1 MRSLVNPR
9 QIPMLNLTLNH
20 LDTCRT
26 AALPHCRAT
35 DRKVIRI
42 MCKSKRDG
50 KNAQPLIVAAIT
62 WLLTLGAVTYPA
74 TADETPNVLFIA
86 VDDLRDWVGHLDDHS
101 QAKTPNIDRLAERGV
116 SFSRAYCSAPLCN
129 PSRISL
135 LTGIAP
141 SNSGVYG
148 NGEKLREKLP
158 NAVTLMQHF
167 RASGYSARGAGK
179 IFHESRAYDEDSWD
193 GYFRPANS
201 GKPRRIKRDSNL
213 PKSAWVPWGPL
224 ACSDDEMFDGK
235 NANWIIAE
243 LQKPQKRPFFLA
255 YGLTKPHLSWEVPQK
270 YFDLHPIDRIELPV
284 VKKDD
289 LDDVPPFGQKLAREV
304 YDPSGE
310 KNFAVK
316 PDGDHANVI
325 AHNQWRKAVQAYL
338 ATISFADAQIG
349 RVLDALEKSE
359 HAENTIIVLW
369 GDHGWHLGEK
379 EHWRKH
385 ALWDVST
392 RTPLIISIPDS
403 ETKGQLCHRPVSLID
418 LYPTLV
424 DLCGLPERDGLDGQS
439 LKPLL
444 NDPSQQW
451 NRPVVMTYGSGNHAV
466 QTQRWRYIRYADGGE
481 ELYDHSK
488 DANEWE
494 NLVSLSQ
501 YESTIEKLKKH
512 LPEKNK

>member
-1 MRSLVNPR
+1 
-9 QIPMLNLTLNH
+9 
-20 LDTCRT
+20 
-26 AALPHCRAT
+26 
-35 DRKVIRI
+35 
-42 MCKSKRDG
+42 
-50 KNAQPLIVAAIT
+50 
-62 WLLTLGAVTYPA
+62 LLL
-74 TADETPNVLFIA
+74 ECSFIA
-86 VDDLRDWVGHLDDHS
+86 VDDLRDWVGHLGGHP
-101 QAKTPNIDRLAERGV
+101 QAKTPNIDRLAKRGV
-116 SFSRAYCSAPLCN
+116 SFTRAYCSAPLCN

-148 NGEKLREKLP
+148 NGEKLRDKLP

-179 IFHESRAYDEDSWD
+179 IFHGSRAYDEDSWD
-193 GYFRPANS
+193 GYFRPSNS
-201 GKPRRIKRDSNL
+201 PKPRRIKRDSSL

-224 ACSDDEMFDGK
+224 ACSNDEMFDGQ

-243 LQKPQKRPFFLA
+243 LEKPQKKPFFLA
-255 YGLTKPHLSWEVPQK
+255 YGLTKPHLTWEVPQK
-270 YFDLHPIDRIELPV
+270 YFDLHSIDGIELPV
-284 VKKDD
+284 VKKGD

-316 PDGDHANVI
+316 PNGDHANVI
-325 AHNQWRKAVQAYL
+325 ANNQWRKAVQAYL

-349 RVLDALEKSE
+349 RVLEALGKSE

-392 RTPLIISIPDS
+392 RTPLIFSVPKGR
-403 ETKGQLCHRPVSLID
+403 TPYRRTAGQLCQRPVSLID
-418 LYPTLV
+418 IYPTLI
-424 DLCGLPERDGLDGQS
+424 DLCGLPTRERLDGQS

-444 NDPSQQW
+444 ENPRREWD
-451 NRPVVMTYGSGNHAV
+451 RPVVMTYGYQNHAI
-466 QTQRWRYIRYADGGE
+466 QTERWRYIQYHDGGQ
-481 ELYDHSK
+481 ELYDH
-488 DANEWE
+488 DVDPNEWT
-494 NLVSLSQ
+494 NLA
-501 YESTIEKLKKH
+501 ESAKHEEVIMELKNA
-512 LPEKNK
+512 LPETNRK

>member
-1 MRSLVNPR
+1 MKINTVSNSMIQTLVAVRSAIKDGESIRSLVR
-9 QIPMLNLTLNH
+9 ILILLLATG
-20 LDTCRT
+20 
-26 AALPHCRAT
+26 ALLQRA
-35 DRKVIRI
+35 
-42 MCKSKRDG
+42 S
-50 KNAQPLIVAAIT
+50 
-62 WLLTLGAVTYPA
+62 
-74 TADETPNVLFIA
+74 ADAPPNVLFIA
-86 VDDLRDWVGHLDDHS
+86 VDDLRDWVGHLGGHP

-116 SFSRAYCSAPLCN
+116 SFTRAYCSAPLCN

-148 NGEKLREKLP
+148 NGEKLRDKLP
-158 NAVTLMQHF
+158 RAVTLMQHF

-179 IFHESRAYDEDSWD
+179 IFHGSRAYDEDSWD

-201 GKPRRIKRDSNL
+201 EKPRRIKRDSSL

-243 LQKPQKRPFFLA
+243 LAKPQEEPFFLA
-255 YGLTKPHLSWEVPQK
+255 YGLTKPHLTWEVPQK
-270 YFDLHPIDRIELPV
+270 YFDMHPIDGIELPRV
-284 VKKDD
+284 MKGD
-289 LDDVPPFGQKLAREV
+289 LDDVPAFGKKLAREV

-310 KNFAVK
+310 RNFAVK

-325 AHNQWRKAVQAYL
+325 ANNQWHNAVQAYL

-349 RVLDALEKSE
+349 RVLEALEKSE

-392 RTPLIISIPDS
+392 RTPLIISVPEGRTPDGR
-403 ETKGQLCHRPVSLID
+403 TTGQLCHRPVSLID

-444 NDPSQQW
+444 KNPGQQW
-451 NRPVVMTYGSGNHAV
+451 QRPVVMTYGSGNQAV
-466 QTQRWRYIRYADGGE
+466 QTQRWRYIQYRDGGQ

-488 DANEWE
+488 DPNEWT
-494 NLVSLSQ
+494 NLA
-501 YESTIEKLKKH
+501 ESAKHEEVIMELKNA
-512 LPEKNK
+512 LPETNRK

>member
-1 MRSLVNPR
+1 MRSLA
-9 QIPMLNLTLNH
+9 
-20 LDTCRT
+20 RT
-26 AALPHCRAT
+26 
-35 DRKVIRI
+35 VI
-42 MCKSKRDG
+42 
-50 KNAQPLIVAAIT
+50 L
-62 WLLTLGAVTYPA
+62 LLTLGVFIQPA
-74 TADETPNVLFIA
+74 SANDPPNVLFIA
-86 VDDLRDWVGHLDDHS
+86 VDDLRDWVGHLGGHP
-101 QAKTPNIDRLAERGV
+101 QAKTPNIDRLAKRGV
-116 SFSRAYCSAPLCN
+116 SFTRAYCSAPLCN

-135 LTGIAP
+135 LTSIAP

-148 NGEKLREKLP
+148 NGEKLRDKLP
-158 NAVTLMQHF
+158 RAVTLMQHF

-179 IFHESRAYDEDSWD
+179 IFHGSNPYDQDSWD

-201 GKPRRIKRDSNL
+201 KKPQRIKRDSSL

-235 NANWIIAE
+235 NAGWIIAE
-243 LQKPQKRPFFLA
+243 LAKPQEKPFFLA
-255 YGLTKPHLSWEVPQK
+255 YGLTKPHLTWEVPQK

-284 VKKDD
+284 VKKGD
-289 LDDVPPFGQKLAREV
+289 LDDVPPFDQKLAREV
-304 YDPSGE
+304 FDPSGE
-310 KNFAVK
+310 RNFAVK

-325 AHNQWRKAVQAYL
+325 ANNQWRQAVQAYL

-349 RVLDALEKSE
+349 RVLEALEKSE

-385 ALWDVST
+385 ALWNVST
-392 RTPLIISIPDS
+392 RTPLIISVPEGRTLDGR
-403 ETKGQLCHRPVSLID
+403 TPAQLCHRPVSLID

-424 DLCGLPERDGLDGQS
+424 DLCGLPEKDGLDGQS

-444 NDPSQQW
+444 KNPSQQW
-451 NRPVVMTYGSGNHAV
+451 QRPVVMTYGSGNHAV

-481 ELYDHSK
+481 ELYDHTK
-488 DANEWE
+488 DPNEWK

-501 YESTIEKLKKH
+501 YKSTIEKLKMH
-512 LPEKNK
+512 LPERNKR